1 MIACV
6 NPILAKDYEAY
17 KCNHFISVLSSNN
30 NAVSFEQ
37 LALGSPL
44 GADIAD
50 WFNGVGPASGA
61 KFDDDV
67 KVIVLSQDDLGA
79 GALSIF
85 EGVSKNMI
93 EFSVVKP

>member
-1 MIACV
+1 MG
-6 NPILAKDYEAY
+6 
-17 KCNHFISVLSSNN
+17 
-30 NAVSFEQ
+30 VS
-37 LALGSPL
+37 LGDAPVKTL
-44 GADIAD
+44 ITD
-50 WFNGVGPASGA
+50 WFNGVGLANGA

-93 EFSVVKP
+93 EFRVVKP

>member
-1 MIACV
+1 MSACV

-44 GADIAD
+44 GAGIAD

-93 EFSVVKP
+93 EFRVVKP